1 MKLISHFYSNK
12 MFNKIVQNKVFKNFS
27 YLTIGSVVSQGLS
40 FLTILKITKILH
52 PDDYGLYS
60 FILAQGALVMTIA
73 DLGIMIIVVRSIARD
88 PNRTNDLVFNG
99 MILRILSLIVI
110 SIIYI
115 GYNFF
120 LGNLSNSELW
130 MVFIFALISSFGK
143 LFETAF
149 LGHQKVLPTSVIN
162 FLFSFSW
169 FGFVFIL
176 PASIFNVNNL
186 IISFLILN
194 IFKNFVYYYN
204 LKRYNLL
211 LGKIDNFLD
220 SSKKLLKESWPYF
233 ALTLVGIPYTK
244 FSNNFLDI
252 NSSIDEV
259 AFYNLSDKLTG
270 PISMLLD
277 MALIAVFP
285 NFSALWVSNRKS
297 FIERIENNFRFFML
311 LGIMMCFLFTL
322 FAFEIL
328 GFLFPASY
336 LPAVFVCQIQIWI
349 VFLNSIDSLIG
360 TILGSTDNEKK
371 ILKVGIVNM
380 FISTPIVFLGS
391 YYGAIG
397 LSTAYLFATIIVQF
411 YMWFEFQKT
420 IKLKIKGIKLMGSF
434 ALILFLFSY
443 FLSSSFTIP
452 IKVIIAL
459 VGIFIA
465 AWYSKK
471 HIILSS

>member
-1 MKLISHFYSNK
+1 

-27 YLTIGSVVSQGLS
+27 YLTIGSVVSQVFSL
-40 FLTILKITKILH
+40 LTILKITKILH

-73 DLGIMIIVVRSIARD
+73 DLGIMMIVVRSIARD

-99 MILRILSLIVI
+99 MILRILSLVVI
-110 SIIYI
+110 SSIYI

-120 LGNLSNSELW
+120 LGNLSNTELW

-149 LGHQKVLPTSVIN
+149 LGHQKMLPTSVIN
-162 FLFSFSW
+162 LLFSFLW

-176 PASIFNVNNL
+176 PAPILNVNTL
-186 IISFLILN
+186 IVSFLTLN
-194 IFKNFVYYYN
+194 ILKNFVYYHN

-211 LGKIDNFLD
+211 LGKVDKFLY
-220 SSKKLLKESWPYF
+220 SSKKLLQESWPYF
-233 ALTLVGIPYTK
+233 ALTLVAMPYTK

-259 AFYNLSDKLTG
+259 AFYNLSDKFTG
-270 PISMLLD
+270 PISLVLD
-277 MALIAVFP
+277 IALIAIFP

-297 FIERIENNFRFFML
+297 FIELIENNFKFFML
-311 LGIMMCFLFTL
+311 LGMMMCFLFTV
-322 FAFEIL
+322 FAVEIL

-336 LPAVFVCQIQIWI
+336 LPAVFVCQIQIW
-349 VFLNSIDSLIG
+349 VLFLNSINSLMG

-371 ILKVGIVNM
+371 ILKIGIVNM
-380 FISTPIVFLGS
+380 LFSTPIVFLGS

-397 LSTAYLFATIIVQF
+397 LSTAYLIATVIFQF
-411 YMWFEFQKT
+411 YIWFEFQKT
-420 IKLKIKGIKLMGSF
+420 ISIKIKGKYFMGLF
-434 ALILFLFSY
+434 AVILFLVSY
-443 FLSSSFTIP
+443 YFASSLEIP
-452 IKVIIAL
+452 YKILIA
-459 VGIFIA
+459 VGILA
-465 AWYSKK
+465 LSGLYTRKS
-471 HIILSS
+471 IIKST